1 MYRLTVK
8 GIVQGVGFR
17 PFVYRLAKAMGLK
30 GYVKNT
36 GDGTVEILIDRDVED
51 FVRRLKKEKPPIAV
65 VESVRVE
72 EVSGEVPEEFIIEKS
87 GGSRKELSLPPPDV
101 ATCDACLKELFDPK
115 DRRYLYPFISCTDCG
130 PRFSIAFKL
139 PYDREN
145 TTLAVFPLCNDC
157 ENEYWDVED
166 RRYYAQS
173 IACRQ
178 CGPDYELIFRKRI
191 TKGLDGIIKAAKL
204 IDSGKVVAIKGLGGY
219 HIACVTDDD
228 VVFRLRKILNR
239 PQQPFALMARD
250 INAVKKVARVSE
262 EEEKEMMSYIRP
274 ITVLKKRD
282 ADSFFAVAPMLDT
295 IGIMLPY
302 APLHYILF
310 RFLKA
315 DFIILTSANMP
326 GEPMY
331 IDDGIF
337 NLPVDAVLR
346 HNLRIA
352 NRVDDSVIKF
362 VGRHKMII
370 RRSRGFVPKTFSLD
384 ADIKAIALG
393 AELYNSIAML
403 KDGKVVL
410 SQYIGNTANF
420 RTYNEFF
427 KSAVEFFKSF
437 LRMDNIDVVFCD
449 MHPLYNTSRFAEEFA
464 ERENARLIRI
474 QHHFAHGM
482 SVMAEK
488 GMDKTVVIAVD
499 GVGYG
504 FDGSIWGGEILLIDF
519 EKQKFQRIGRLE
531 ILELLGGDLAVKY
544 PLRVLFSAVYGEKKD
559 YSLLESYEKYLRKEE
574 NFDIFAKQM
583 DEGIAIAK
591 ASSAGRFLDAC
602 SAMLELC
609 FERTYE
615 GEPAMKL
622 EACIKEPAEESPS
635 YYEPEIKRINEYA
648 VYRSPADGN
657 GSKAEVSVIRIRN
670 VICDVLE
677 RYMTGE
683 DKGVIAYQLIDYL
696 AKSLAKI
703 AGKAARKAGCDVGMS
718 GGVAFNSYLTPLVE
732 KYLAENDIGL
742 YLNEEVAAG
751 DNGISLGQ
759 IYMAKYLEELS

>member
-30 GYVKNT
+30 GYIKNT
-36 GDGTVEILIDRDVED
+36 GDGTVEILIDGDLEE
-51 FVRRLKKEKPPIAV
+51 FIYRLKNERPPVAV

-72 EVSGEVPEEFIIEKS
+72 EVKEKPPEEFVIEKS

-101 ATCDACLKELFDPK
+101 ATCDACLKELFNPE

-130 PRFSIAFKL
+130 PRFSIAFRL

-145 TTLAVFPLCNDC
+145 TTLADFPLCKDC
-157 ENEYWDVED
+157 EKEYWNVED

-173 IACRQ
+173 IACRK
-178 CGPDYELIFRKRI
+178 CGPDYELVSGKKIKKR
-191 TKGLDGIIKAAKL
+191 LDGIINAAKL
-204 IDSGKVVAIKGLGGY
+204 IDSGKIVAVKGLGGY
-219 HIACVTDDD
+219 HIACATDDE
-228 VVFRLRKILNR
+228 VVWRLRKILNR
-239 PQQPFALMARD
+239 PQQPFAVMARD
-250 INAVKKVARVSE
+250 MNAVKKVARVSE
-262 EEEKEMMSYIRP
+262 EEEKEMLNYIRP
-274 ITVLKKRD
+274 ITVLKKRN
-282 ADSFFAVAPMLDT
+282 ASSFFAVAPKLDT

-315 DFIILTSANMP
+315 DFIVLTSANMP

-337 NLPVDAVLR
+337 NLPIDAVLR
-346 HNLRIA
+346 HNLKIA

-362 VGRHKMII
+362 VGRHRMII

-384 ADIKAIALG
+384 TDIKAIALG

-403 KDGKVVL
+403 KDGKIVL

-427 KSAVEFFKSF
+427 KSAVDFFKSF
-437 LRMDNIDVVFCD
+437 LRMDGIDAVFCD
-449 MHPLYNTSRFAEEFA
+449 MHPLYNTSRFAEELA
-464 ERENARLIRI
+464 ERENARLVKV

-488 GMDKTVVIAVD
+488 RMDKAVAIAVD

-504 FDGSIWGGEILLIDF
+504 FDGSIWGGEVLLIDF

-531 ILELLGGDLAVKY
+531 TLELLGGDLAVKY
-544 PLRVLFSAVYGEKKD
+544 PLRLLFSAVYGEKKD
-559 YSLLESYEKYLRKEE
+559 YSPLEPYRKYLRKGESFE
-574 NFDIFAKQM
+574 LFAKQM

-622 EACIKEPAEESPS
+622 EACIEESEALS
-635 YYEPEIKRINEYA
+635 YYRPEIKRVEEYA

-657 GSKAEVSVIRIRN
+657 MSKAEVSVIGIREI
-670 VICDVLE
+670 ICDALE
-677 RYMTGE
+677 RYMAGE
-683 DKGVIAYQLIDYL
+683 SKGVIAYQLIDCL
-696 AKSLAKI
+696 AKSLAEV
-703 AGKAARKAGCDVGMS
+703 AGKAAKRMGYVVMS

-732 KYLAENDIGL
+732 RYLAENNIEL
-742 YLNEEVAAG
+742 YLNEGVAAG

-759 IYMAKYLEELS
+759 IYMAKYLEELL